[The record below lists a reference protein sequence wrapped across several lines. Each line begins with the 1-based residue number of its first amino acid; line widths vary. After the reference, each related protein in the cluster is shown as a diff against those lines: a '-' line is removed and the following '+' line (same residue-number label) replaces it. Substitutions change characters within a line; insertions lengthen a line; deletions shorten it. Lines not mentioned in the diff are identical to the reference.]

1 MWVNFLFS
9 MTEFYRTLEITSIKN
24 KFLSEILDH
33 SAIIA
38 DVTTFLGNY
47 NQNYRIETDVYQGP
61 LDLLLE
67 LIEKAELDITK
78 LALAKVTDQYLAYM
92 ENLETENPNEV
103 SSFLVIA
110 SKLLQIKSQALL
122 PKQAFGILE
131 EDEEDL
137 GEALAQQLIIYKK
150 FKDISKWLSE
160 RELENLRTYLRVAP
174 PPKINFQ
181 PKLDLTGITLDDL
194 VQVASEIFSASEPLT
209 NLDTVINLPKVT
221 IKEKIS
227 AILSHLNLFHKS
239 TFRDMVSNKK
249 SKVELVVTFLALLE
263 LVKRHIIE
271 ANQSE
276 LFGEISLQSESEID
290 QDLELEVEFSE

>member
-1 MWVNFLFS
+1 V
-9 MTEFYRTLEITSIKN
+9 TS
-24 KFLSEILDH
+24 
-33 SAIIA
+33 
-38 DVTTFLGNY
+38 FLGNY
-47 NQNYRIETDVYQGP
+47 NQNYRIDTDLYQGP

-78 LALAKVTDQYLAYM
+78 LALAKVTDQYLAYL

-122 PKQAFGILE
+122 PKPSIDLPGEEE
-131 EDEEDL
+131 EDPGEE
-137 GEALAQQLIIYKK
+137 LAKQLIIYKK
-150 FKDISKWLSE
+150 FKDIAKWLSE
-160 RELENLRTYLRVAP
+160 REEEGLRTYLRVAP

-194 VQVASEIFSASEPLT
+194 VEVAHEIFLNDKPLT
-209 NLDTVINLPKVT
+209 DLDTVINLPKVT

-227 AILSHLNLFHKS
+227 SILDHLKAFNQS
-239 TFRDMVSNKK
+239 TFQNLLTNKK

-276 LFGEISLQSESEID
+276 LFGEINLQSDIEVD
-290 QDLELEVEFSE
+290 QDLELEIEFSE

>member
-1 MWVNFLFS
+1 V
-9 MTEFYRTLEITSIKN
+9 TS
-24 KFLSEILDH
+24 
-33 SAIIA
+33 
-38 DVTTFLGNY
+38 FLGNY
-47 NQNYRIETDVYQGP
+47 NQNYRIDTDLYQGP

-78 LALAKVTDQYLAYM
+78 LALAKVTDQYLAYL

-122 PKQAFGILE
+122 PKPSIDLLGEEE
-131 EDEEDL
+131 EDPGEE
-137 GEALAQQLIIYKK
+137 LAKQLIIYKK
-150 FKDISKWLSE
+150 FKDIAKWLSE
-160 RELENLRTYLRVAP
+160 REEEGLRTYLRVAP

-194 VQVASEIFSASEPLT
+194 VEVAHEIFLNDKPLT
-209 NLDTVINLPKVT
+209 DLDTVINLPKVT

-227 AILSHLNLFHKS
+227 SILDHLKAFNQS
-239 TFRDMVSNKK
+239 TFQNLLTNKK

-276 LFGEISLQSESEID
+276 LFGEINLQSDIEVD
-290 QDLELEVEFSE
+290 QDLELEIEFSE

>member
-1 MWVNFLFS
+1 
-9 MTEFYRTLEITSIKN
+9 MTS
-24 KFLSEILDH
+24 
-33 SAIIA
+33 
-38 DVTTFLGNY
+38 FLGNY
-47 NQNYRIETDVYQGP
+47 NQNYRIDTDLYQGP

-78 LALAKVTDQYLAYM
+78 LALAKVTDQYLAYL

-122 PKQAFGILE
+122 PKPSIDLLGEEE
-131 EDEEDL
+131 EDPGEE
-137 GEALAQQLIIYKK
+137 LAKQLIIYKK
-150 FKDISKWLSE
+150 FKDIAKWLSE
-160 RELENLRTYLRVAP
+160 REEEGLRTYLRVAP

-194 VQVASEIFSASEPLT
+194 VEVAHEIFLNNKPLT
-209 NLDTVINLPKVT
+209 DLDTVINLPKVT

-227 AILSHLNLFHKS
+227 SILDHLKAFNQS
-239 TFRDMVSNKK
+239 TFQNLLTNKK

-276 LFGEISLQSESEID
+276 LFGEINLQSDIEVD
-290 QDLELEVEFSE
+290 QDLELEIEFSE

>member
-1 MWVNFLFS
+1 
-9 MTEFYRTLEITSIKN
+9 MTS
-24 KFLSEILDH
+24 
-33 SAIIA
+33 
-38 DVTTFLGNY
+38 FLGNY
-47 NQNYRIETDVYQGP
+47 NQNYRIDTDLYQGP

-78 LALAKVTDQYLAYM
+78 LALAKVTDQYLAYL

-122 PKQAFGILE
+122 PKPSIDLLGEEE
-131 EDEEDL
+131 EDPGEE
-137 GEALAQQLIIYKK
+137 LAKQLIIYKK
-150 FKDISKWLSE
+150 FKDIAKWLSE
-160 RELENLRTYLRVAP
+160 REEEGLRTYLRVAP

-194 VQVASEIFSASEPLT
+194 VEVAHEIFLNDKPLT
-209 NLDTVINLPKVT
+209 DLDTVINLPKVT

-227 AILSHLNLFHKS
+227 SILDHLKAFNQS
-239 TFRDMVSNKK
+239 TFQNLLTNKK

-276 LFGEISLQSESEID
+276 LFGEINLQSDIEVD
-290 QDLELEVEFSE
+290 QDLELEIEFSE

>member
-1 MWVNFLFS
+1 V
-9 MTEFYRTLEITSIKN
+9 TS
-24 KFLSEILDH
+24 
-33 SAIIA
+33 
-38 DVTTFLGNY
+38 FLGNY
-47 NQNYRIETDVYQGP
+47 NQNYRIDTDLYQGP

-67 LIEKAELDITK
+67 LIDKAELDITK
-78 LALAKVTDQYLAYM
+78 LALAKVTDQYLAYL

-122 PKQAFGILE
+122 PKPSIDILGEEE
-131 EDEEDL
+131 EDP
-137 GEALAQQLIIYKK
+137 GEALAKQLIIYKK
-150 FKDISKWLSE
+150 FKDIAKWLSE
-160 RELENLRTYLRVAP
+160 REEEGLRTYLRVAP

-194 VQVASEIFSASEPLT
+194 VEVAHEIFLSNKPLT
-209 NLDTVINLPKVT
+209 DLDTVINLPKVT

-227 AILSHLNLFHKS
+227 SILDHLKSFHKS
-239 TFRDMVSNKK
+239 TFQNLLTNKK

-271 ANQSE
+271 ANQAE
-276 LFGEISLQSESEID
+276 LFGEINLQSDIEVD
-290 QDLELEVEFSE
+290 QDLELEIEFSE

>member
-1 MWVNFLFS
+1 
-9 MTEFYRTLEITSIKN
+9 MTS
-24 KFLSEILDH
+24 
-33 SAIIA
+33 
-38 DVTTFLGNY
+38 FLGNY
-47 NQNYRIETDVYQGP
+47 NQNYRIDTDLYQGP

-67 LIEKAELDITK
+67 LIDKAELDITK
-78 LALAKVTDQYLAYM
+78 LALAKVTDQYLAYL

-122 PKQAFGILE
+122 PKPSIDILGEEE
-131 EDEEDL
+131 EDP

-150 FKDISKWLSE
+150 FKDIAKWLSE
-160 RELENLRTYLRVAP
+160 REEEGLRTYLRVAP

-194 VQVASEIFSASEPLT
+194 VEVAHEIFLNNKPLT
-209 NLDTVINLPKVT
+209 DLDTVINLPKVT

-227 AILSHLNLFHKS
+227 SILDHLKAFNKS
-239 TFRDMVSNKK
+239 TFQNLLTNKK

-271 ANQSE
+271 ANQAE
-276 LFGEISLQSESEID
+276 LFGEINLQSDIEVD
-290 QDLELEVEFSE
+290 QDLELEIEFSE

>member
-1 MWVNFLFS
+1 M
-9 MTEFYRTLEITSIKN
+9 IAP
-24 KFLSEILDH
+24 

-47 NQNYRIETDVYQGP
+47 NQNYRIDTELYQGP

-78 LALAKVTDQYLAYM
+78 LALAKVTDQYLSYM
-92 ENLETENPNEV
+92 ENLEYENPNEV

-122 PKQAFGILE
+122 PKQSLGIPGD

-137 GEALAQQLIIYKK
+137 GEALTQQLLLYKK
-150 FKDISKWLSE
+150 FKDIAKWLSE
-160 RELENLRTYLRVAP
+160 RELEGLRTYLRVAP

-181 PKLDLTGITLDDL
+181 PKLDLTGITLTDI
-194 VQVASEIFSASEPLT
+194 VQVANEIFSSNKPLT
-209 NLDTVINLPKVT
+209 DLDTVINLPKVT

-227 AILSHLNLFHKS
+227 IILSHLQSFHKS
-239 TFRDMVSNKK
+239 TFQNLLSNKK

-263 LVKRHIIE
+263 LVKRHIII
-271 ANQSE
+271 ANQTE
-276 LFGEISLQSESEID
+276 LFGDINLESEKEIS
-290 QDLELEVEFSE
+290 QDIELEVEFTE